1 MAICNR
7 RGGKR
12 PGAGRPKH
20 ACPSR
25 RVSVPAVYADIFEW
39 LCRQDEDTLCRLIE
53 GQDAT
58 VSLRKALVMSE
69 TKRQICE
76 ARYKNLREHL
86 VKAAVREF
94 NSATHDETRQAI
106 NRIIKA

>member
-1 MAICNR
+1 M
-7 RGGKR
+7 
-12 PGAGRPKH
+12 
-20 ACPSR
+20 
-25 RVSVPAVYADIFEW
+25 PAVYADIFEW

-94 NSATHDETRQAI
+94 NSATHDETRQRSTAS
-106 NRIIKA
+106 